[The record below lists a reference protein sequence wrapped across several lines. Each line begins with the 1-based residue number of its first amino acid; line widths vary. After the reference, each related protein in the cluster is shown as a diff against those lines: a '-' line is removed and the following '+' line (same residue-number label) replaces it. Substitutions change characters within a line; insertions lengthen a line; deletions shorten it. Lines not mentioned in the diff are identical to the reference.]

1 MLSDQIKKRVDRLR
15 VPTEVPACF
24 AQYDFC
30 SVERAVA
37 SGQDRDTPFMPL
49 IRGIQPADQRASVND
64 GSYFHNPR
72 GWKDRRNL

>member
-1 MLSDQIKKRVDRLR
+1 
-15 VPTEVPACF
+15 
-24 AQYDFC
+24 
-30 SVERAVA
+30 
-37 SGQDRDTPFMPL
+37 MPL